1 MMFRR
6 VITGIF
12 VLGLAVTP
20 LAAVAVD
27 LEPSPTKQLLITE
40 LQTTGKNDDGSSAA
54 TKEFIELY
62 NTSEVGLDLSS
73 IRLQSLSATGS
84 TWLFLNPTVPVTGWL
99 APQDHLLLA
108 TTDYLAEE
116 ADFFYSAKLAEAGG
130 HVRVVRV
137 NPDDATVVLEVLD
150 TLGWG
155 TALQPETVAAA
166 KHIAGQSLQRQI
178 DEIGKYV
185 DTDNNQSDFLST
197 ITPDPQSRKLEYT
210 PPVDDEDPPVD
221 DGSGSGDTGGDT
233 GSDSGDGDDAGETD
247 GGSGDAGGTPAP
259 SPKVLKPLLLSELL
273 PNPASPQNDSSDEY
287 VEMYNP
293 NDEAVKLDGWY
304 IETGKSF
311 SYRVY
316 LDGKTIGAGG
326 FLTITSG
333 ETSLTL
339 SNTAGAARLVDDGG
353 VTISEADLYEEA
365 KPGEAW
371 AEINGVWQWTTTP
384 TPLLPNVLTSRV
396 ELVSAPKVAA
406 KKTAAKKA
414 TTSSAKTASAKTTS
428 KKTTTSPGRQIF
440 QAPPEDG
447 QVLPVNPVVLATVGA
462 SALVYMVYEYRQDF
476 RNRLQKLRRHRSI
489 RRGARA

>member
-84 TWLFLNPTVPVTGWL
+84 TWLFLNPTLPTTGWL

-221 DGSGSGDTGGDT
+221 DGSGSGDTDGDT
-233 GSDSGDGDDAGETD
+233 GSDSGDGDDAGETG
-247 GGSGDAGGTPAP
+247 GGSGGTGGTPAP
-259 SPKVLKPLLLSELL
+259 SPKSLKPLLLSELL

-326 FLTITSG
+326 YLTITSG